1 MGSLLLLCAAL
12 LLLSC
17 KPMSGYVGWDR
28 VCPHFLQNYLPNYD
42 TPTFQLYISALQ
54 TNTKVTVNLGKTVI
68 ISLPRKVE
76 LDGTGISSN
85 TVRIEASGQVVVTS
99 SNNKYLT
106 TETSLLLP
114 ISEWGTEYYIFTSF
128 AVTSGKEPSR
138 VEIFLN
144 GAVRYER
151 RVYRKGSQLQ
161 LDLQPYQ
168 SVQLQST
175 DDLTGTQITSSKPV
189 GVFTGHSCTWHF
201 SKCNH
206 ICEQLLPVSKWGSNF
221 IVPPLSF
228 QRKFD
233 SVFIQASQNTR
244 VTVQSDKG
252 KDVFN
257 LNKGGTKE
265 VTYKDPTTLAIE
277 ADQPIQ
283 VLLLF
288 NGVTL
293 NRNKYFDPF
302 LMTIVPT
309 NRFCSS
315 YALQG
320 INGFDN
326 QALIVAKTN
335 EMLDIKWRR
344 VEGTDYSWAKVS
356 YSLARDGSSPT
367 VSSSGPSFGLYSIG
381 VAEMNGYGSPGQC
394 IKPGNKPKKPGTCW
408 AMGDP
413 HYRTFDG
420 RRYDFMGTCTYV
432 IAKNCKASDSLP
444 AFEVLAQNE
453 NRGNP
458 KVSYVGLVIVKVYDT
473 TIIVARSETGYVR
486 IDNTRWALPATLNS
500 DKLVLSQSGRSV
512 VIETNFGL
520 TVQYDWEHS
529 LVVSLSESFS
539 GKTCGLC
546 GNFNGSQAG
555 GAVAFGSSWK
565 VPGLVQDAL
574 CTDNCVGD
582 CVTCEHRLMKRWEGE
597 AFCGIITM
605 VLNGPFSK
613 CHSVIDPQAYFENC
627 KYDVCMGGGLRHFLC
642 KALEAYTDASAKCPA
657 NSHYELC
664 GSACPATCSDPDTPL
679 KCKRPCRETCSCKKG
694 FVLSGNKCVPAS
706 KCGCSYNGHYV
717 PAGESFWA
725 DQGCQKWS
733 AKNKGCRNGD
743 QCKVVD
749 GIRKCEAVS
758 VKTCQATGD
767 PHYKTFDGRRYNFQ
781 GTCVYQLAALCSN
794 DPELVPFEVNV
805 QNDNRGSKVV
815 SYTKLVEIKV
825 FSLSI
830 VITRTHKG
838 RIMVNNELVNIPVSL
853 HDGEV
858 NVYKSG
864 WYAVVQTN
872 FGLKVT
878 FNWESAVFV
887 TLPSDY
893 MGEVCGLCGNYNGKA
908 QDDLIPKN
916 GKSPVKPDDFG
927 ASWRVAEIPGYCD
940 INEMVQYEKEDFCG
954 IIKDPRGP
962 FRDCHAKVN
971 PDGYFEDCA
980 YDVCLYKGRKDVL
993 CQAITAYTSACQEV
1007 GARSTAGAPVTI
1019 KCPVNSH
1026 YEVCAVAC
1034 PATCQS
1040 MTPPQG
1046 CKALCE
1052 EDCTCD
1058 EGYILSGDS
1067 CVECK
1072 KFSCGPNEKCT
1083 IENGVR
1089 KCNPVG
1095 KGVCQASGDPHYI
1108 SYDGKKFDFQGTC
1121 TYTLSQSCGIEGT
1134 HLIPF
1139 SVQVENEEWSRNR
1152 RVSVTKLVAVKVYN
1166 TTFIMRKAC
1175 LEFCDSAWNYRNKLC
1190 GLCGNFNDNPKD
1202 DFQLPNKQLTDNV
1215 NFFGKSW
1222 KVTIPNVVCSNGC
1235 EGNNCPNCD
1244 SCHKAVFSKPTYCG
1258 IMTAPKGPFAECHSK
1273 LDPQPYF
1280 DDCVFD
1286 VCASNGEGN
1295 VLCDSV
1301 AAYAFNCHMAG
1312 VDVKSWRSPS
1322 FCPMKCP
1329 ANSHYEVCA
1338 DSCSAACPGLTEIV
1352 ECPTGCTEGC
1362 ECDEGFMFNGQS
1374 CVKEAECGCYDQGK
1388 TYKPGE
1394 VVYNEDC
1401 TTKCMCDP
1409 TKGLVCENH
1418 SCPQGTKCTVKKNIQ
1433 GCYST
1438 GKTAL
1443 KTRETDD
1450 EWIYIVHRCLLA
1462 WGDPHYHTF
1471 DNYNFDFQGTCRY
1484 VISKTCGDLDGLVP
1498 FSITERNDN
1507 RGNTAVSYVREAEVS
1522 VYGYSIIVAKNQ
1534 VGKVTVDGELL
1545 NLPVL
1550 LDEEGQI
1557 VTLVQQGHTI
1567 KIETNFGLIVTYDWN
1582 WELVI
1587 RLPSSYF
1594 NLVCGL
1600 CGNFNGN
1607 SRDELQTPA
1616 GKSVSSVI
1624 EWGKSWQTPEQD
1636 KDTPCWDTCDQN
1648 CPTCDG
1654 NQQKLY
1660 ETEAFCGALTA
1671 KVDNVFKTCHDK
1683 VDPQA
1688 FMNSCVFDMCQNKGD
1703 KKMLCQALASYTQHC
1718 REKESLS
1725 KAGDRNLAAPS
1736 CPFPEQKE
1744 KCTGT
1749 CIETCVCD
1757 NGYVLSAG
1765 VCVPAKTCGCSY
1777 RGHYYKPGQRFWEGQ
1792 ACGRLCECDTTLG
1805 MVICKEASCSANEKC
1820 TVVDGVRACRPIS
1833 HATCTASGDPH
1844 YRSFDGRRFDFQ
1856 GTWLTVQ
1863 NEYRGNNKAVS
1874 YTKTV
1879 TLSIYGA
1886 TLTISREYPNKVLL
1900 NGQLESL
1907 PLEYNDDLL
1916 VFRGGRTAVVET
1928 AAGITL
1934 TFDWS
1939 STVSVTL
1946 PSNYQG
1952 AVCGLCGNYNGKA
1965 QDDLTMRDGQTA
1977 ADGVKLGESWQVAL
1991 VPGCSSVCQG
2001 PWCHACADS
2010 QREVYRAQKYCGII
2024 ADKAGPFKECHSK
2037 IDPAPYLEDCV
2048 FDACQY
2054 NGHHGSVCDAIT
2066 AYVSACQSSGIAV
2079 SSWRTEAFC
2088 PMLCRANSHYT
2099 LCAKGC
2105 PATCARLTSRKCK
2118 RACAESC
2125 ECDEGFLLS
2134 GDVCVPVKDCGCSY
2148 DGHYYRRGDVF
2159 YPENE
2164 CVEKCTCGE
2173 NGAVS
2178 CQKVK
2183 CRPGETCK
2191 LVNGVKGCHPEGQ
2204 AKCVASGDPHYIS
2217 FDGRRFDFQGTCV
2230 YVLAKVCDDDKGQLT
2245 SFTVTQGNEKY
2256 GNGKVAVTKSVGVEV
2271 YGFVI
2276 YIQQGVSWKVIVDD
2290 ELVNLPLTLH
2300 DGRIKIT
2307 QEGRNIIV
2315 RTDFGLTVLYDTV
2328 YYVEVIVPSTYM
2340 GKMCGLCGNYNKNPK
2355 DDFMLP
2361 GGRQNNDVDEFGK
2374 GWVVDLA
2381 GFMCG
2386 GCGSQCPVCD
2396 QAKATLFG
2404 KPDSCGI
2411 ISAPNGPFK
2420 ACHSKIDPATYVS
2433 HCVFDVCAM
2442 DGNKGTLCDS
2452 VRAYALACQ
2461 SVGVQIQLGG
2471 PTPSA
2476 LLCAQRTA
2484 TMSCVLTPV
2493 ELLVLI

>member
-1 MGSLLLLCAAL
+1 MSLNNLRLLQKLEWVNAIVCILAAMDSLLLLCAAL
-12 LLLSC
+12 LYLS
-17 KPMSGYVGWDR
+17 
-28 VCPHFLQNYLPNYD
+28 
-42 TPTFQLYISALQ
+42 
-54 TNTKVTVNLGKTVI
+54 
-68 ISLPRKVE
+68 
-76 LDGTGISSN
+76 
-85 TVRIEASGQVVVTS
+85 
-99 SNNKYLT
+99 
-106 TETSLLLP
+106 
-114 ISEWGTEYYIFTSF
+114 
-128 AVTSGKEPSR
+128 
-138 VEIFLN
+138 
-144 GAVRYER
+144 
-151 RVYRKGSQLQ
+151 
-161 LDLQPYQ
+161 
-168 SVQLQST
+168 
-175 DDLTGTQITSSKPV
+175 
-189 GVFTGHSCTWHF
+189 
-201 SKCNH
+201 
-206 ICEQLLPVSKWGSNF
+206 
-221 IVPPLSF
+221 PP
-228 QRKFD
+228 
-233 SVFIQASQNTR
+233 
-244 VTVQSDKG
+244 
-252 KDVFN
+252 
-257 LNKGGTKE
+257 
-265 VTYKDPTTLAIE
+265 
-277 ADQPIQ
+277 
-283 VLLLF
+283 
-288 NGVTL
+288 
-293 NRNKYFDPF
+293 
-302 LMTIVPT
+302 
-309 NRFCSS
+309 
-315 YALQG
+315 
-320 INGFDN
+320 
-326 QALIVAKTN
+326 
-335 EMLDIKWRR
+335 
-344 VEGTDYSWAKVS
+344 
-356 YSLARDGSSPT
+356 
-367 VSSSGPSFGLYSIG
+367 
-381 VAEMNGYGSPGQC
+381 
-394 IKPGNKPKKPGTCW
+394 
-408 AMGDP
+408 
-413 HYRTFDG
+413 
-420 RRYDFMGTCTYV
+420 
-432 IAKNCKASDSLP
+432 
-444 AFEVLAQNE
+444 
-453 NRGNP
+453 
-458 KVSYVGLVIVKVYDT
+458 
-473 TIIVARSETGYVR
+473 
-486 IDNTRWALPATLNS
+486 
-500 DKLVLSQSGRSV
+500 
-512 VIETNFGL
+512 
-520 TVQYDWEHS
+520 
-529 LVVSLSESFS
+529 
-539 GKTCGLC
+539 
-546 GNFNGSQAG
+546 
-555 GAVAFGSSWK
+555 
-565 VPGLVQDAL
+565 
-574 CTDNCVGD
+574 
-582 CVTCEHRLMKRWEGE
+582 
-597 AFCGIITM
+597 
-605 VLNGPFSK
+605 
-613 CHSVIDPQAYFENC
+613 
-627 KYDVCMGGGLRHFLC
+627 
-642 KALEAYTDASAKCPA
+642 KCPPK
-657 NSHYELC
+657 SHYDLC
-664 GSACPATCSDPDTPL
+664 GSACPATCSDPNAPL
-679 KCKRPCRETCSCKKG
+679 KCKPYFCVESCTCNKG
-694 FVLSGNKCVPAS
+694 YVLSGKKCVRLD
-706 KCGCSYNGHYV
+706 KCGCTYEGRYV
-717 PAGESFWA
+717 PRGKSFWA
-725 DQGCQKWS
+725 DQNCQKWCRCDPKS
-733 AKNKGCRNGD
+733 GKMLCKNRGCRKGE
-743 QCKVVD
+743 QCQLVD
-749 GIRKCEAVS
+749 GVRKCEAVS
-758 VKTCQATGD
+758 VKTCQAIGD

-805 QNDNRGSKVV
+805 QNDNRGA
-815 SYTKLVEIKV
+815 YTKLVEVKI
-825 FSLSI
+825 FSMSI

-838 RIMVNNELVNIPVSL
+838 RIMVSLEPCQKIYMFLHFYCIFQILNTFVFQVNNELVNLPISL
-853 HDGEV
+853 QDEEV

-872 FGLKVT
+872 FGLKVI
-878 FNWESAVFV
+878 FDWESAVFV
-887 TLPSDY
+887 TLPSEY
-893 MGEVCGLCGNYNGKA
+893 MGEVCGLCGNYNGEA

-916 GKSPVKPDDFG
+916 SDSPVKPDDFG
-927 ASWRVAEIPGYCD
+927 ASWRVAKIPGCVEECKGMCPDCD
-940 INEMVQYEKEDFCG
+940 INEMVQYEKKDFCG

-962 FRDCHAKVN
+962 FRECHAKVN
-971 PDGYFEDCA
+971 PDDYFEDCA
-980 YDVCLYKGRKDVL
+980 YDVCLYKGRKTVL
-993 CQAITAYTSACQEV
+993 CQAITAYTSACQE
-1007 GARSTAGAPVTI
+1007 AGAKVYSWRTSQFCGM

-1034 PATCQS
+1034 PDTCQS

-1046 CKALCE
+1046 CKEFCR

-1058 EGYILSGDS
+1058 EGHILSGDS
-1067 CVECK
+1067 CVPFSECGCVHEERYYHIGQVFYPNGQCEEECKCGQDGEVECK
-1072 KFSCGPNEKCT
+1072 KFSCGPNEVCM
-1083 IENGVR
+1083 IANGVQ
-1089 KCNPVG
+1089 KCHPVG
-1095 KGVCQASGDPHYI
+1095 NGICQASGDPHYT
-1108 SYDGKKFDFQGTC
+1108 SFDGRRFDFQGTC
-1121 TYTLSQSCGIEGT
+1121 TYTLSQTYDLEGT
-1134 HLIPF
+1134 HLMPF
-1139 SVQVENEEWSRNR
+1139 SVQVENVEWNVNSHVPDLQGRTR
-1152 RVSVTKLVAVKVYN
+1152 YIIETDFGLRVSYDLIHHVVVTVPG
-1166 TTFIMRKAC
+1166 
-1175 LEFCDSAWNYRNKLC
+1175 NYRNKLC

-1244 SCHKAVFSKPTYCG
+1244 SAHKAVFSKPTYCG

-1273 LDPQPYF
+1273 LDPRPYF

-1312 VDVKSWRSPS
+1312 VEVKSWRSPS

-1418 SCPQGTKCTVKKNIQ
+1418 SCPQGTKCTVKKDIQ

-1438 GKTAL
+1438 DPCKDA
-1443 KTRETDD
+1443 KCRVKEMCHVEND
-1450 EWIYIVHRCLLA
+1450 EAVCVPEYTGVCWA

-1507 RGNTAVSYVREAEVS
+1507 RGNTAVSLFEKQRCLCMD
-1522 VYGYSIIVAKNQ
+1522 I
-1534 VGKVTVDGELL
+1534 VDGELL

-1557 VTLVQQGHTI
+1557 VTLVQQGHTVR
-1567 KIETNFGLIVTYDWN
+1567 IETDFGLIVTYDWN
-1582 WELVI
+1582 WKLEI
-1587 RLPSSYF
+1587 RLPSSYY

-1607 SRDELQTPA
+1607 NHDELQNPA
-1616 GKSVSSVI
+1616 SKSVSSVI

-1683 VDPQA
+1683 VDPEA
-1688 FMNSCVFDMCQNKGD
+1688 FMNSCAFDMCQNKGD
-1703 KKMLCQALASYTQHC
+1703 KKMLCQAMASYSQHC
-1718 REKESLS
+1718 REEGIIIKGWRQKFGCPMNCQRHSHFEEC
-1725 KAGDRNLAAPS
+1725 ATPCQPS

-1777 RGHYYKPGQRFWEGQ
+1777 RGRYYKPGQRFWEGQ
-1792 ACGRLCECDTTLG
+1792 ACGRLCECDTTL
-1805 MVICKEASCSANEKC
+1805 KC

-1856 GTWLTVQ
+1856 GTCVYQLVALCSEQPDLEPFKVTVQ

-2088 PMLCRANSHYT
+2088 RNNVVPANSHYT

-2105 PATCARLTSRKCK
+2105 PATCARLTSVNCK

-2191 LVNGVKGCHPEGQ
+2191 LLNGVKGCHPEGQ

-2256 GNGKVAVTKSVGVEV
+2256 GNGNVAVTKSVGVDV

-2276 YIQQGVSWKVIVDD
+2276 YIQQGVSWKVIVED
-2290 ELVNLPLTLH
+2290 ELVNLPLT
-2300 DGRIKIT
+2300 
-2307 QEGRNIIV
+2307 
-2315 RTDFGLTVLYDTV
+2315 
-2328 YYVEVIVPSTYM
+2328 YM
-2340 GKMCGLCGNYNKNPK
+2340 MG
-2355 DDFMLP
+2355 
-2361 GGRQNNDVDEFGK
+2361 
-2374 GWVVDLA
+2374 A
-2381 GFMCG
+2381 
-2386 GCGSQCPVCD
+2386 
-2396 QAKATLFG
+2396 
-2404 KPDSCGI
+2404 
-2411 ISAPNGPFK
+2411 
-2420 ACHSKIDPATYVS
+2420 
-2433 HCVFDVCAM
+2433 
-2442 DGNKGTLCDS
+2442 
-2452 VRAYALACQ
+2452 
-2461 SVGVQIQLGG
+2461 
-2471 PTPSA
+2471 
-2476 LLCAQRTA
+2476 
-2484 TMSCVLTPV
+2484 
-2493 ELLVLI
+2493 